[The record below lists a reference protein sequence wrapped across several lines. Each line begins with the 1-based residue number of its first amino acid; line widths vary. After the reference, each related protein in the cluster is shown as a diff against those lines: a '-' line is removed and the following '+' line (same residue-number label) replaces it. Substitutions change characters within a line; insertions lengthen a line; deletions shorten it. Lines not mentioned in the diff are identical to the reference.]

1 MNKFVKKES
10 KFSINIPVYNEID
23 NLPILIKEI
32 KNAINDINFLSD
44 YEIILIDDASEDG
57 STRYLNNL
65 IDKKIVTLFNKSNHG
80 QSYSITKGIKNSKF
94 RNIITLD
101 ADLQNN
107 PKDIKLLY
115 EKYIIEDELFLLGG
129 IRNKRKDSYIKK
141 ISSKIA
147 NYIRS
152 NILNDHCS
160 DTGCSLK
167 IFDRDSY
174 LEFPYFDGIH
184 RFLPALF
191 KGYGHKTKFINV
203 DHRMRKYG
211 KSKYGT
217 FKRLLKGIIDL
228 IKVVKIIK
236 KFKRNNV

>member
-1 MNKFVKKES
+1 M
-10 KFSINIPVYNEID
+10 
-23 NLPILIKEI
+23 
-32 KNAINDINFLSD
+32 
-44 YEIILIDDASEDG
+44 
-57 STRYLNNL
+57 
-65 IDKKIVTLFNKSNHG
+65 
-80 QSYSITKGIKNSKF
+80 
-94 RNIITLD
+94 
-101 ADLQNN
+101 
-107 PKDIKLLY
+107 
-115 EKYIIEDELFLLGG
+115 GG

-191 KGYGHKTKFINV
+191 KGYWHKTKFINV